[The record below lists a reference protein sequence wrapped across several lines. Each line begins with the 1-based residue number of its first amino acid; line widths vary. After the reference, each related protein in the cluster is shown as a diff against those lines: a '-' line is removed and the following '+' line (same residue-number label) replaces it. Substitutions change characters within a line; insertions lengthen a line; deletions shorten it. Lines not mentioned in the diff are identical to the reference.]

1 MLLGRLFTHAH
12 GDTLAWFGN
21 GFIIERAVSA
31 SMTTAIAFV
40 KVVFFCEDHIAL
52 FVVVKINMFNHFVRH
67 Q

>member
-1 MLLGRLFTHAH
+1 MSA
-12 GDTLAWFGN
+12 
-21 GFIIERAVSA
+21 AV
-31 SMTTAIAFV
+31 TTAIAFF